1 MYLGSATF
9 IALGLFTPS
18 LYFWSQ
24 GVRIA
29 EAEERWVRGRERAAK
44 AKKEEEEREKSG
56 GMLERASQG
65 KIIGLR
71 QWLRGRRESERQDED
86 ARLLAAGS
94 NIGCVRSSC
103 AGLDAASQAPCVFQS
118 SLLPHAIVCKVSQD
132 QATLGDE

>member
-56 GMLERASQG
+56 GYVGEGFARKDYWTSSMAAEQTGVGEAGRGRTSSRCREQHW
-65 KIIGLR
+65 LR
-71 QWLRGRRESERQDED
+71 QKQLCRPGRSF
-86 ARLLAAGS
+86 A
-94 NIGCVRSSC
+94 
-103 AGLDAASQAPCVFQS
+103 S
-118 SLLPHAIVCKVSQD
+118 SLRLSVFASPACDS
-132 QATLGDE
+132 L